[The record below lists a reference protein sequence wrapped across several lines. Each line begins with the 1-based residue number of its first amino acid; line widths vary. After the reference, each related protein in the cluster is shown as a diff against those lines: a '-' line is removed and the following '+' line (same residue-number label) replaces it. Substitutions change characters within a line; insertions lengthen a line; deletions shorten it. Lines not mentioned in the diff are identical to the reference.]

1 MTSDFLKMTVS
12 EILNIY
18 RQKYYEETGQTLR
31 IGSDDMTT
39 ASIHA
44 YVYGVLLN
52 AINYAFQNSV
62 LSGASG
68 EWLDAIGETWNVA
81 RPSATKASAMFN
93 IKSQF
98 PLTLQIGALRVSDNA
113 GHIFSNSVEFS
124 VTPGDV
130 GAYVSCEAEQPGSDY
145 NNIPIGE
152 VNVLIEP
159 EGLGVYSAENT
170 TITGG
175 GVDEADDTAKGD
187 EIYRRYI
194 KIQRKTPLVGAS
206 TASYL
211 AKVWNVE
218 GNRIFDACVLEAGDA
233 DYIPGKVKI
242 RLISRNSEYSSDVV
256 ERVKAACSAADFR
269 AIGDLVEVS
278 EASQMIY
285 NPWSSGFRIIYP
297 MKFKTIAESHLNRVV
312 AEYKVWLMQGFNRP
326 FSESE
331 LIKRLT
337 TIDENGVY
345 ALEANIARNDPNPLR
360 YDAEKGKIIN
370 ITSLTQFYYTIT
382 YM

>member
-1 MTSDFLKMTVS
+1 MASDFLKMTVG
-12 EILNIY
+12 EILNLY
-18 RQKYYEETGQTLR
+18 RQKYYEETGQPLR
-31 IGSDDMTT
+31 LGSDDMTS

-44 YVYGVLLN
+44 YVYGVLKN

-81 RPSATKASAMFN
+81 RPEATKASAMFN

-124 VTPGDV
+124 MTPGDV

-159 EGLGVYSAENT
+159 EGLGIYSAENT
-170 TITGG
+170 TLTGG

-187 EIYRRYI
+187 EIYREYI

-206 TASYL
+206 SASYL
-211 AKVWNVE
+211 AKVWSVE
-218 GNRIFDACVLEAGDA
+218 GNRIFDACVLEAGDV
-233 DYIPGKVKI
+233 DYTPGKVKI
-242 RLISRNSEYSSDVV
+242 RLISKNSEYSADVV
-256 ERVKAACSAADFR
+256 ERVKAACSASDFR

-285 NPWSSGFRIIYP
+285 NPWSSGFRLIYP

-312 AEYKVWLMQGFNRP
+312 DEYRAYLMQGFNRP
-326 FSESE
+326 FSEAE
-331 LIKRLT
+331 IIKRLT
-337 TIDENGVY
+337 TPDDEGVY

-360 YDAEKGKIIN
+360 FEADKSKIIN
-370 ITSLTQFYYTIT
+370 ISSLTQFYYTIS
-382 YM
+382 YV